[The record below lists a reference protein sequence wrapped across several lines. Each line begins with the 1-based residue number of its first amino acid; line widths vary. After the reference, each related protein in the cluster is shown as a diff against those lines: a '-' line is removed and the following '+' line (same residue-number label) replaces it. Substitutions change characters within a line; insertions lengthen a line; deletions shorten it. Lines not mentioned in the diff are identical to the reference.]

1 MPSTYSTS
9 LRIELVGNGEQNG
22 IWGQTLNNDL
32 GTLIEQA
39 ITGVGNIDLTGY
51 SSYSLT
57 SYDGLP
63 DEARNNVLVFTGL
76 PVANAVVTAPTVEKV
91 YIVSN
96 QLDSGYSV
104 TVKTSGGNGVS
115 ILNGTSQLIYCD
127 GTDFYTG
134 VSVNS
139 IFGNLT
145 VSGNSTVANA
155 VSVGGKITVN
165 NSVTSSSANI
175 TMTANSS
182 IISML
187 PNLGGFVVPQGTSA
201 QRPASPKNGMAR
213 WNTDLGA
220 YEIWNGADWENIV
233 TGSYNVSYLIVAGG
247 GGGGGGG
254 GGAAGGGAG
263 GLLSNTTA
271 VIAGTSYPV
280 VVGSGGTAGT
290 EFVNA
295 GNGANSSVFSLISIG
310 GGKGGNYYLVQSGGN
325 GGSGGGANNG
335 SPGSGTSGQGYAGGI
350 GNNSYNNGGG
360 GGGAGSVGADATT
373 GAGGSG
379 GSSVA
384 NTITGSSVNYA
395 AGGGGAT
402 NNTGP
407 SNAGT
412 AYTGNGGGAG
422 SSGGAGGVGGSGVVI
437 IRYAYPTQRA
447 TGGNVTSYTS
457 GATKYWVHTFT
468 TSGTF
473 IA

>member
-9 LRIELVGNGEQNG
+9 LRLELIANGEQSG
-22 IWGQTLNNDL
+22 IWGQTTNNNL

-39 ITGVGNIDLTGY
+39 IVGVGSIDLTAL
-51 SSYSLT
+51 SSYELT
-57 SYDGLP
+57 SYNGLP
-63 DEARNNVLVFTGL
+63 DESRNAVLVFSGTPL
-76 PVANAVVTAPTVEKV
+76 SNTVVTAPSVEKV

-96 QLDSGYSV
+96 QVSGGYSV
-104 TVKTSGGNGVS
+104 TIKTSGGNGVS
-115 ILNGTSQLIYCD
+115 ILNGTNQLVYCD

-187 PNLGGFVVPQGTSA
+187 PNLGGFVVPHGTSA

-220 YEIWNGADWENIV
+220 YEIWNGTDWENISS
-233 TGSYNVSYLIVAGG
+233 GSYSGTYLIIAGG
-247 GGGGGGG
+247 GGGGVTYG
-254 GGAAGGGAG
+254 AGGGAG
-263 GLLSNTTA
+263 GLLTGTYNLVPS
-271 VIAGTSYPV
+271 TSYSIT
-280 VVGSGGTAGT
+280 VGSGGAAGT
-290 EFVNA
+290 
-295 GNGANSSVFSLISIG
+295 NGANSTALSLTAIG
-310 GGKGGNYYLVQSGGN
+310 GGAGNTGN
-325 GGSGGGANNG
+325 AGGSGGGG
-335 SPGSGTSGQGYAGGI
+335 GTTSPGAGTSGQGYAGGA
-350 GNNSYNNGGG
+350 GVGSGPVYGGG
-360 GGGAGSVGADATT
+360 GGGAGAVGQAAVASTR
-373 GAGGSG
+373 GGDG
-379 GSSVA
+379 GNGVA
-384 NTITGSSVNYA
+384 SDITGSSIYYAGGSAGTLQGIGGTSGTNGAGYQNY
-395 AGGGGAT
+395 GGGGSSYDP
-402 NNTGP
+402 GP
-407 SNAGT
+407 GQN
-412 AYTGNGGGAG
+412 
-422 SSGGAGGVGGSGVVI
+422 GVVI

-447 TGGNVTSYTS
+447 SGGNVTSYTS
-457 GATKYWVHTFT
+457 GGTKYWVHTFT